1 MFRRLASPWYF
12 FIARVAHTAATS
24 SDALH
29 SSNRMSSLINKI
41 RRLWRRRSS
50 TAAAVLSIRIGE
62 FHRSQPQL
70 HTPSNHSLTGL
81 EGQGLVS
88 QVCRHATLD
97 SKTFRNWAVTL
108 QEPWRAHR
116 KLWELAFI
124 AQSLEERGML
134 APTRRGLG
142 FAVGTEKLPALFASR
157 GCRITA
163 TDLPADDK
171 RNQPWAATG
180 QWAGTLELLNAA
192 GLCADSEFRQRVE
205 YRPVDMNKIPIDLT
219 GYDFTWS
226 TCSFEHCGSLNLGLR
241 FLERQMD
248 CLRPGGIAVHTTE
261 FNLSSN
267 DDTLADS
274 SCVIYRLRDIEA
286 VCQRL
291 VDHGHRVEPLDLDPG
306 NHPLDAVVDSP
317 PYHQWATDPP
327 ARIKHLRLNL
337 AGYVSTSIAIIVQ
350 KAS

>member
-1 MFRRLASPWYF
+1 MHPSK
-12 FIARVAHTAATS
+12 
-24 SDALH
+24 
-29 SSNRMSSLINKI
+29 RMSYLINKI
-41 RRLWRRRSS
+41 RNLWRHRS
-50 TAAAVLSIRIGE
+50 AAGAKALSICIAD

-70 HTPSNHSLTGL
+70 HKPSIYSGTGL

-97 SKTFRNWAVTL
+97 SETFRNWAVVL

-124 AQSLEERGML
+124 AQALEERGML
-134 APTRRGLG
+134 EPKRRGLG
-142 FAVGTEKLPALFASR
+142 FAVGTEKLPAFFASR
-157 GCRITA
+157 GCWITA
-163 TDLPADDK
+163 TDLPAEDK
-171 RNQPWAATG
+171 RNKPWAATG

-192 GLCADSEFRQRVE
+192 GLCADYDFRKRVE

-267 DDTLADS
+267 NDTLTDNR
-274 SCVIYRLRDIEA
+274 CVIYRLRDIEA

-291 VDHGHRVEPLDLDPG
+291 VDQGHRVEPLDIDPG
-306 NHPLDAVVDSP
+306 NHPLDSVVDSP

-327 ARIKHLRLNL
+327 ARINHLRLNL
-337 AGYVSTSIAIIVQ
+337 AGYVATSIAIITQ
-350 KAS
+350 KGS